1 VPLAV
6 RNALGQQVFDPVTEA
21 PLFGSTSGED
31 IWEARLR
38 IQRDF

>member
-1 VPLAV
+1 
-6 RNALGQQVFDPVTEA
+6 VTEA